1 MVCKLASGWPRQFC
15 VMNEKHAVFD
25 LVPLA
30 RSRRKVADGDAQPG
44 LVGQFLQGDLPQ
56 SATRTVAP
64 AAVRSDEQLPRFGKA
79 AAAHPLPPTA
89 NGVHGKGRRV
99 VVDANAHPTLV
110 VENVVDPVGNGLAQK
125 GVAEVMHADL
135 FRLAL
140 RTPIPASIL
149 EIPDQFLLF
158 RIHRDRRLT
167 TVEEPRHLG
176 VRCSNCA
183 FRSGCEAPSRVLRL
197 PCKLYPASS
206 SKVATVLWLTG
217 CVCRANSSANVRVL
231 LIVHRS
237 GDSGSPREVGSTKP
251 SSASSNCGS
260 FRIAGGVLRPAGGCA
275 RAAARPFRVAGP
287 STPRFQR
294 ERWMATCA
302 LLLPQPSR
310 LPNPFPGPRSPPTT
324 AATAR

>member
-1 MVCKLASGWPRQFC
+1 MVTLSPVSSANSCKATFHNRQLR
-15 VMNEKHAVFD
+15 A
-25 LVPLA
+25 
-30 RSRRKVADGDAQPG
+30 
-44 LVGQFLQGDLPQ
+44 
-56 SATRTVAP
+56 VAP

-110 VENVVDPVGNGLAQK
+110 VENVVDAVGNGLAQK

-176 VRCSNCA
+176 AEVL
-183 FRSGCEAPSRVLRL
+183 ELRVSVGMRGPFARLAVALQAVPRLVEQGRHGAVAHRMRL
-197 PCKLYPASS
+197 PGQFL
-206 SKVATVLWLTG
+206 G
-217 CVCRANSSANVRVL
+217 QRARALDRPSQRRLGIAPRGRFHQAVQRRQQLRV
-231 LIVHRS
+231 VQ
-237 GDSGSPREVGSTKP
+237 D
-251 SSASSNCGS
+251 
-260 FRIAGGVLRPAGGCA
+260 
-275 RAAARPFRVAGP
+275 RAAASSARPADAPGGSAAF
-287 STPRFQR
+287 PRRGAFNSAIPG

-302 LLLPQPSR
+302 LLPPQPSR

>member
-1 MVCKLASGWPRQFC
+1 MVMLSP
-15 VMNEKHAVFD
+15 V
-25 LVPLA
+25 
-30 RSRRKVADGDAQPG
+30 

-56 SATRTVAP
+56 SATCAVAP

-110 VENVVDPVGNGLAQK
+110 VENVVDAVGNGLAQK

-176 VRCSNCA
+176 AEVL
-183 FRSGCEAPSRVLRL
+183 ELRVSVGMRGPFARLAVALQAVPRLVEQGRHGAVAHRMRL
-197 PCKLYPASS
+197 PGQFL
-206 SKVATVLWLTG
+206 G
-217 CVCRANSSANVRVL
+217 QRARVL

-237 GDSGSPREVGSTKP
+237 GDSGSPRDVGSTKP
-251 SSASSNCGS
+251 SSAGSNCGS
-260 FRIAGGVLRPAGGCA
+260 FRIARRRPPPGRRMRSGGSAAFPRRGAFNSAIPARTVDGDMC
-275 RAAARPFRVAGP
+275 VA
-287 STPRFQR
+287 SATAVTP
-294 ERWMATCA
+294 
-302 LLLPQPSR
+302 PQPISR
-310 LPNPFPGPRSPPTT
+310 ASLAAHNRRDRSLSAP
-324 AATAR
+324 

>member
-1 MVCKLASGWPRQFC
+1 
-15 VMNEKHAVFD
+15 
-25 LVPLA
+25 
-30 RSRRKVADGDAQPG
+30 
-44 LVGQFLQGDLPQ
+44 
-56 SATRTVAP
+56 
-64 AAVRSDEQLPRFGKA
+64 
-79 AAAHPLPPTA
+79 
-89 NGVHGKGRRV
+89 
-99 VVDANAHPTLV
+99 
-110 VENVVDPVGNGLAQK
+110 
-125 GVAEVMHADL
+125 MHADL

-158 RIHRDRRLT
+158 RIHQDRRLT
-167 TVEEPRHLG
+167 TVEEPATSAL
-176 VRCSNCA
+176 RCSNCA

-251 SSASSNCGS
+251 SSAGSNCGS
-260 FRIAGGVLRPAGGCA
+260 FRIARRRPPPG
-275 RAAARPFRVAGP
+275 RRMRSAAARPFRVAGP

-324 AATAR
+324 AATARSAPLEAVETSAESWRWLVRLASPSHRTIPLLAQYQIHQVILLQALSYACVQSDFHDYVVAETKDPRNQWTNSPLAVCADATWRFDSSGSVQPGNNNTNDWHPISSGPTRNPGLGTGCAVVPTGPY